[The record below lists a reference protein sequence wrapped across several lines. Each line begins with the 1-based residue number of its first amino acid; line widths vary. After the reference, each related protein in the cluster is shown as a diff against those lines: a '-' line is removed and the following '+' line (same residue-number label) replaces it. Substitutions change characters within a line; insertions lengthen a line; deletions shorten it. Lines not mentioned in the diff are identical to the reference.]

1 MSTPKAPPAPPRRTV
16 VITGQAAP
24 PRRRP
29 PRPLHE
35 RAGHNPDRVALWAF
49 LLGIAL
55 ILVAAISAHV

>member
-1 MSTPKAPPAPPRRTV
+1 MSTPEAPAPQRRTIT
-16 VITGQAAP
+16 ITGQATP

-35 RAGHNPDRVALWAF
+35 RAGSNPDRVALWAF